1 MNLFRILLLVDS
13 LPNPLDQDP
22 LYRHVNLFVF
32 RPMSELAWDHRVD
45 WPLLV
50 PRFPGLVKLFYRW
63 RGREIHFP
71 DAVVDKMGGIN
82 NFKVSYNFLPRIYP
96 VQKTRALLKTLR
108 RRRLDYDLI
117 HCHTVFD
124 LGLAGLELRKVF
136 GWPLV
141 VTAYGTDV
149 NWLFEE
155 AQRRASP
162 EIAEATRRVLNE
174 ADRVI
179 CVSRDLAEKV
189 KLLGTRGDKINWIPN
204 GVDTNLFTP
213 GDQRKERKN
222 LGWPENQK
230 VVLFVGN
237 VFETKGVGDL
247 VEAVSEIEKG
257 RKRVPD
263 YLVIIAGL
271 GGEYERKLRDS
282 VSQRRLES
290 KIRFLGPQPYDKV
303 HTLMR
308 ACDILCLP
316 SWREGWPLVLVE
328 AMACGQPVVA
338 ARTGGIPEI
347 VTGPELGILCEP
359 RNPPDLAD
367 ALTRALDQQWDS
379 ELLVAH
385 ANNYSYD
392 KIARQIE
399 SIYQKVLEEKGTLKE
414 RVNPL

>member
-179 CVSRDLAEKV
+179 CVSRDLAGKV
-189 KLLGTRGDKINWIPN
+189 HLLGTPKEKIHWIPN

-213 GDQRKERKN
+213 GDLQQERKK
-222 LGWPENQK
+222 LGWPETKK

-237 VFETKGVGDL
+237 VIETKGVGDL
-247 VEAVSEIEKG
+247 VEAVSDSG
-257 RKRVPD
+257 RSPMIKYTLSCAPAISCACR
-263 YLVIIAGL
+263 AG
-271 GGEYERKLRDS
+271 G
-282 VSQRRLES
+282 
-290 KIRFLGPQPYDKV
+290 KV
-303 HTLMR
+303 GR
-308 ACDILCLP
+308 WFWSRP
-316 SWREGWPLVLVE
+316 W
-328 AMACGQPVVA
+328 
-338 ARTGGIPEI
+338 
-347 VTGPELGILCEP
+347 
-359 RNPPDLAD
+359 
-367 ALTRALDQQWDS
+367 
-379 ELLVAH
+379 H
-385 ANNYSYD
+385 AGS
-392 KIARQIE
+392 
-399 SIYQKVLEEKGTLKE
+399 
-414 RVNPL
+414 PW